1 MSIEEA
7 KELQIQEL
15 EVLESIYNPDE
26 LNIVSREYP
35 SISLDV
41 KIPFESNQGPSDN
54 TFTLHAA
61 FPPTYPFVAPI
72 LELKGVEEC
81 WPESSSAMKA
91 EILAVAEENIQMPM
105 IFTLVS
111 SSQDILVKY
120 SNAQKDEAV
129 KKAEEERMRIER
141 EEQARFEGDRVTVE
155 KFSVWK
161 ATFMAEIEALKRAE
175 AKIRDASLA
184 NQLSGKQ
191 LFLRDS
197 SLAISDLKLSEAD
210 LVDIDESLFMDDL
223 NLEGEEVD
231 EE

>member
-1 MSIEEA
+1 MSTEEA

-26 LNIVSREYP
+26 LKIVNREYP
-35 SISLDV
+35 AISLAV
-41 KIPFESNQGPSDN
+41 KIPFESKEGTPDN
-54 TFTLHAA
+54 GFFLHTT
-61 FPPTYPFVAPI
+61 FPPTYPFVVPV
-72 LELKGVEEC
+72 LDLKGVEEL

-91 EILAVAEENIQMPM
+91 EILTVAEDNIRMPM

-129 KKAEEERMRIER
+129 RKAEEERLRIEK
-141 EEQARFEGDRVTVE
+141 EEQAKFEGDRVTVE
-155 KFSVWK
+155 KFNVWK
-161 ATFMAEIEALKRAE
+161 ANFMAEMEALRRTE
-175 AKIRDASLA
+175 AKMRDASSTS
-184 NQLSGKQ
+184 QLTGKQ

-197 SLAISDLKLSEAD
+197 SLAISDLKLSDAD
-210 LVDIDESLFMDDL
+210 LDIDESLFMDEL